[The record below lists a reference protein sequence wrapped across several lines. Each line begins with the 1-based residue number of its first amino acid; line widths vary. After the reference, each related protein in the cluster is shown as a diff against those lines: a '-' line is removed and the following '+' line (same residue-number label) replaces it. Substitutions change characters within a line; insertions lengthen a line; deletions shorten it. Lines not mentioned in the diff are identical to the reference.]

1 MSEWIKCSERLPEM
15 REIYKGSP
23 LTTGMVLTFNGY
35 FVSVGLIEEDV
46 THWQPLPDPPEAD

>member
-1 MSEWIKCSERLPEM
+1 MSEWIKCSESLPEM

-23 LTTGMVLTFNGY
+23 LSRGMVLTFDGY
-35 FVSVGLIEEDV
+35 FVSVGLIAEDV